1 MAEGGDGEDE
11 IQFLRTDDEVVL
23 QCVACI
29 QKENR
34 KLCLAAEGLG
44 NRLCYLEP
52 TSEAKYV
59 PPDLCI
65 CTFVLEQSLSVR
77 ALQEMLAKSG
87 QNSEGAAQSG
97 GHKTLLYGHAI
108 LLRHSF
114 SSMYLACLKTS
125 RSQTDKLSFDV
136 GLQEDSTGEAC
147 WWTIHPA
154 SKQRSE
160 GEKVRIG
167 DDLIL
172 VSVSSERYLHLS
184 ISNGNIQVDASF
196 MQTLWNVHPICSGSN
211 IEEGYLLG
219 GHVMR
224 LFHGHDEVVT
234 IPGSDQSEE
243 RQRMNDLDSIS
254 GG

>member
-1 MAEGGDGEDE
+1 CVNNCRGGEDRD
-11 IQFLRTDDEVVL
+11 ILVL

-34 KLCLAAEGLG
+34 KFCLAAEGLG

-87 QNSEGAAQSG
+87 QNSEGAAHSG

-114 SSMYLACLKTS
+114 SSM
-125 RSQTDKLSFDV
+125 
-136 GLQEDSTGEAC
+136 
-147 WWTIHPA
+147 
-154 SKQRSE
+154 
-160 GEKVRIG
+160 VR
-167 DDLIL
+167 
-172 VSVSSERYLHLS
+172 
-184 ISNGNIQVDASF
+184 
-196 MQTLWNVHPICSGSN
+196 
-211 IEEGYLLG
+211 
-219 GHVMR
+219 
-224 LFHGHDEVVT
+224 
-234 IPGSDQSEE
+234 DQSPHTYL
-243 RQRMNDLDSIS
+243 NIALKFY
-254 GG
+254 